1 MSNDLTLIYFI
12 FSPIIGFL
20 ISYFSIPFIIKI
32 GNKYNLIDKP
42 DIRKRHKKPTV
53 NIGGISF
60 FLSILPI
67 VIWFLFINY
76 DSQFI
81 LVIAISFIAFLI
93 GLLDDI
99 FKISYIY
106 RLILLIILSS
116 IFWYK
121 GIRVENIFFNIGLLK
136 DEVFSIPV
144 TLSFIFNTIWFG
156 GVTNAINWMDGI
168 DGLACGASIIILFT
182 FLPFLEI
189 SESYQLTYFCLA
201 LIGSSIAFLIYNKYP
216 AKIFM
221 GDGGSYFLGYII
233 ASLSIL
239 SSTRV
244 IFIDNLEFGST
255 LTNILFPLSVLFVPI
270 LDMVCVILKRISNKK
285 SPFFPDR
292 SHLHHLLQEKNIS
305 ISNTVLIIL
314 MLVSICSLIS
324 FIFVDFKFKILY
336 YFLFM
341 VVLFLIYFYKKSN

>member
-1 MSNDLTLIYFI
+1 M
-12 FSPIIGFL
+12 
-20 ISYFSIPFIIKI
+20 
-32 GNKYNLIDKP
+32 
-42 DIRKRHKKPTV
+42 
-53 NIGGISF
+53 
-60 FLSILPI
+60 
-67 VIWFLFINY
+67 
-76 DSQFI
+76 
-81 LVIAISFIAFLI
+81 
-93 GLLDDI
+93 
-99 FKISYIY
+99 
-106 RLILLIILSS
+106 
-116 IFWYK
+116 
-121 GIRVENIFFNIGLLK
+121 
-136 DEVFSIPV
+136 

>member
-1 MSNDLTLIYFI
+1 MGNDLTLIYFI
-12 FSPIIGFL
+12 LSPIVGFF
-20 ISYFSIPFIIKI
+20 ISYFSIPLLIKI
-32 GNKYNLIDKP
+32 GNKYNLLDKP
-42 DIRKRHKKPTV
+42 DIRKRHKKPIV

-67 VIWFLFINY
+67 FIWFLLSNY

-81 LVIAISFIAFLI
+81 LVITISFIAFLI

-99 FKISYIY
+99 FKLSYIY

-136 DEVFSIPV
+136 EQVLSIPV
-144 TLSFIFNTIWFG
+144 TLSFIFNTLWFG

-168 DGLACGASIIILFT
+168 DGLACGASILILFA
-182 FLPFLEI
+182 FLPFLKI
-189 SESYQLTYFCLA
+189 SASYPLTYFCLT
-201 LIGSSIAFLIYNKYP
+201 LIGSCIAFFIYNKYP

-239 SSTRV
+239 SSTRL
-244 IFIDNLEFGST
+244 IYIENLGFGST
-255 LTNILFPLSVLFVPI
+255 LTNILFPLTVLFVPI
-270 LDMVCVILKRISNKK
+270 VDMVCVILKRISNKK
-285 SPFFPDR
+285 SPFYPDR
-292 SHLHHLLQEKNIS
+292 SHLHHILQDKNIS

-314 MLVSICSLIS
+314 MLVSICSLIA

-341 VVLFLIYFYKKSN
+341 VVLFLMNFYKKSN